1 MPQNNLNVRRFG
13 LSQNNLSVRR
23 FGAHIKYVQ
32 LACQW

>member
-1 MPQNNLNVRRFG
+1 MPQNNLSVRRFG
-13 LSQNNLSVRR
+13 VYDNLSVRR